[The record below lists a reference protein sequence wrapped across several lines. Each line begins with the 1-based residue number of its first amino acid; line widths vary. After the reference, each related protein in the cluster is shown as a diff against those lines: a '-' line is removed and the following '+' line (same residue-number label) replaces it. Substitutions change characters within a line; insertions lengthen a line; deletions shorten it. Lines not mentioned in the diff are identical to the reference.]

1 MNTVTLYN
9 KTTAERQPD
18 LQRFRPGLFADF
30 VSWTDRSE
38 KTTRSYLTNLRQ
50 FAAWLAYQKIQAPQR
65 QDIILYRQYL
75 LSEHDAIQYDP
86 EAGWRYRTNGAGE
99 LIRTS
104 CAPNTAAQY
113 LRSVSQFFRW
123 TAAAG
128 IYPDIAANIHAPKI
142 RHNIHRKDALAPA
155 EVLQIERSIS
165 AYGAH
170 REAEAAQAGK
180 DPAGR
185 LKRATEQNKRL
196 LAMYLLAV
204 NCGLRTIE
212 ISRANIRDIEEK
224 GGQAWIYIQGKGHAE
239 PDQKK
244 PLAKEVLAAIREY
257 LSCRPGAS
265 AAEPLFT
272 STGNRSG
279 GKRLAPSTISTQLKN
294 ALRQA
299 GFNSNRITAH
309 SLRHTAGTSV
319 QELTGNIYL
328 TQVYMRHSNPATTEI
343 YLHNNTDQA
352 EAAIAQRLYEYYHAG
367 EKDDAAE
374 K

>member
-1 MNTVTLYN
+1 M
-9 KTTAERQPD
+9 
-18 LQRFRPGLFADF
+18 
-30 VSWTDRSE
+30 RSE
-38 KTTRSYLTNLRQ
+38 EEFEK
-50 FAAWLAYQKIQAPQR
+50 FI
-65 QDIILYRQYL
+65 
-75 LSEHDAIQYDP
+75 SE
-86 EAGWRYRTNGAGE
+86 E
-99 LIRTS
+99 LKEYACR
-104 CAPNTAAQY
+104 
-113 LRSVSQFFRW
+113 
-123 TAAAG
+123 
-128 IYPDIAANIHAPKI
+128 
-142 RHNIHRKDALAPA
+142 A
-155 EVLQIERSIS
+155 EVPARCK
-165 AYGAH
+165 
-170 REAEAAQAGK
+170 AEIDARIIA
-180 DPAGR
+180 
-185 LKRATEQNKRL
+185 
-196 LAMYLLAV
+196 
-204 NCGLRTIE
+204 
-212 ISRANIRDIEEK
+212 
-224 GGQAWIYIQGKGHAE
+224 AE